1 MSTTKSTLIEP
12 IRAAT
17 LKSGGPVA
25 AIATRS
31 LSFPDSSYQETS
43 YHRAGDDDLEFGCMV
58 QLRLLG
64 QRHQGLHVFEFS
76 PK

>member
-1 MSTTKSTLIEP
+1 MDAPVSTTKSTLIEP

-31 LSFPDSSYQETS
+31 LSFPDSS
-43 YHRAGDDDLEFGCMV
+43 
-58 QLRLLG
+58 
-64 QRHQGLHVFEFS
+64 
-76 PK
+76 